1 MAEAFPLTG
10 IDEDREA
17 PALPVLSLPAIPSS
31 AVLWSRVL
39 VAASILVTLF
49 TLDQLT
55 RLVAHYWLFESLGF
69 QDVFWTNFREGA
81 WLYIAAFVLYMAAAM
96 VPAWMHPIGGR
107 ARRKVA
113 AFGMLAAS
121 VAAYFGAIS
130 YLEFLLG
137 GHSVLPGPDFRF
149 GRVDPV
155 FGLDVGFYVFNLPS
169 IRIAWRFLLWASL
182 LMLCVSVACA
192 NVRGRTATGEPLSRL
207 LRRLGIT
214 GTGGTQLALALFG
227 VMAALG
233 VWLTRFD
240 LLLRDN
246 KDSSVMRGAEYIDVN
261 GFFSTLNHINLTTM
275 VVLGVTVVLC
285 LMLRRLRDAVNGREW
300 RVPFRRLAIALAA
313 LVALDF
319 SFKALVVVRDVL
331 FVRPNE
337 PVIQLP
343 YIARH
348 VDATREAYR
357 IDKIEERQFMPH
369 VPGDP
374 LPSAEALLASPALR
388 NAPLWPGYAS
398 YLERWLDRQHAQRIL
413 QTGNPMVYGPTL
425 ETFQQQ
431 QKLRTYYNFLGVD
444 NVRYTVGGEPRMF
457 VSSVRET
464 PLYEPQP
471 WLAYWGQRFM
481 LFTHGWGLVM
491 APANGVTPNGEPQY
505 ASFDIPAKVQ
515 HPETAVANPRVYY
528 GEGAATMAFS
538 NVDRMKELDYPTDQD
553 RAEIWLPENAST
565 GVKMDSLL
573 KRVVLGWRSG
583 MFFDLVFSDLIT
595 ARTRA
600 HYYRTPIERLEV
612 IAPFLFY
619 DSNPY
624 AAAVDGK
631 ILWIVNA
638 MSTARTFPYSLPEEL
653 GDKSDE
659 RSPFPRPER
668 WVNYVEDS
676 VKATVDAAT
685 GEIRLYAISGDPV
698 IRALSKIYPALFTG
712 AAKMPEGVRAQL
724 TYPKQLFHIQ
734 FDDLYVY
741 YHMRDPMY
749 FFNMEDMWDDADE
762 VLGPFVDSGRAITFS
777 FEPYTWMTET
787 GGQLPS
793 SSRRVQYALS
803 MAFTPEKALNL
814 RAIPIAYQDPPDYG
828 KLAVLQVPKGR
839 YVIGPEQADAAIDQ
853 EPYIS
858 QNFSWWTRKG
868 LEVIRGHTTPL
879 IVGREVLYVEPI
891 FLRSSQ
897 NPVPQLKKV
906 IVVFRGK
913 PYMADTLEEAVRSA
927 VAGKPP
933 AADPSMVPAAVP
945 AAVPS
950 LGGPA

>member
-1 MAEAFPLTG
+1 MSDVLPTVLAGAGDTGGADTDSAVAEL
-10 IDEDREA
+10 
-17 PALPVLSLPAIPSS
+17 PAISLPAVP
-31 AVLWSRVL
+31 AAAMLWSRVL
-39 VAASILVTLF
+39 GFASVLIGLFLLDRVTVL
-49 TLDQLT
+49 L
-55 RLVAHYWLFESLGF
+55 ANYWLFPTLQY

-81 WLYIAAFVLYMAAAM
+81 RLYVGAFVLFLLAFA
-96 VPAWMHPIGGR
+96 VPAFTHEISGR
-107 ARRKVA
+107 ARRKVLHA
-113 AFGMLAAS
+113 GLLAALIAGY
-121 VAAYFGAIS
+121 VACRY

-137 GHSVLPGPDFRF
+137 GFSAQPGPAFRF
-149 GRVDPV
+149 ERVDPV
-155 FGLDVGFYVFNLPS
+155 FGLDIGFYVFNLPN
-169 IRIAWRFLLWASL
+169 IRIAWQFLFWASFV
-182 LMLCVSVACA
+182 MLCVAVGCA
-192 NVRGRTATGEPLSRL
+192 NARRAGEAAQPHSRL
-207 LRRLGIT
+207 VRRLGIAGTT
-214 GTGGTQLALALFG
+214 GVQAALAIFG
-227 VMAALG
+227 AIAALG
-233 VWLTRFD
+233 VWLSRFD
-240 LLLRDN
+240 LLLRNN
-246 KDSSVMRGAEYIDVN
+246 KESSVLRGAEYIDVN
-261 GFFSTLNHINLTTM
+261 GFFSTLNYINFT
-275 VVLGVTVVLC
+275 VIVLLGITVVLC
-285 LMLRRLRDAVNGREW
+285 LMLRRLGDAVRGKAW
-300 RVPFRRLAIALAA
+300 RQPFRRLALALAVLIA
-313 LVALDF
+313 ANF
-319 SFKALVVVRDVL
+319 SFRALVVLRDIV

-357 IDKIEERQFMPH
+357 IDKIEERQFMPN

-374 LPSAEALLASPALR
+374 VPSAESLLASPALR

-444 NVRYTVGGEPRMF
+444 NVRYTVGGEQRMF
-457 VSSVRET
+457 VSAVRET

-481 LFTHGWGLVM
+481 LFTHGWGMVM
-491 APANGVTPNGEPQY
+491 APANGVTAHGEPQY
-505 ASFDIPAKVQ
+505 STYDIPAKVQ
-515 HPETAVANPRVYY
+515 FPELDVRNPRVYY
-528 GEGAATMAFS
+528 GEGASTMAFS

-553 RAEIWLPENAST
+553 RAQFWLPENVRT
-565 GVKMDSLL
+565 GVNIDSLL
-573 KRVVLGWRSG
+573 KRAVLGWRSG

-595 ARTRA
+595 DRTRA
-600 HYYRTPIERLEV
+600 HYHRTPIERLEV
-612 IAPFLFY
+612 VAPFLYY

-624 AAAVDGK
+624 AVTVDGK
-631 ILWIVNA
+631 MLWIVNG

-668 WVNYVEDS
+668 MVNYIEDS

-685 GEIRLYAISGDPV
+685 GEIRLYKISNDPV
-698 IRALSKIYPALFTG
+698 IRALATIYPALFAPD
-712 AAKMPEGVRAQL
+712 AAMPAGVRAQL
-724 TYPKQLFHIQ
+724 TYPRQLFHIQ

-762 VLGPFVDSGRAITFS
+762 VLGPVVDSGRAITFS

-828 KLAVLQVPKGR
+828 KVAVLQVPKGR

-879 IVGREVLYVEPI
+879 IVGNEVLYVEPI
-891 FLRSSQ
+891 FLRSNQ

-913 PYMADTLEEAVRSA
+913 PYMANTLEEAVRNA
-927 VAGKPP
+927 VAGTQPP
-933 AADPSMVPAAVP
+933 AAPGA
-945 AAVPS
+945 
-950 LGGPA
+950 GGEV